1 MPTKRRKFRGRGKKR
16 RIKAGSMQERGNIW
30 VPVNIDAAKY
40 DPFEVKFNMTQSEK
54 LFSEMEYR
62 FTKEALKRKSE
73 EQSLDFLS
81 CFSSLKEERRST
93 TSDFSANTRPYP
105 SGSCHTFI
113 AGNFS
118 TMCSSRR
125 LI

>member
-1 MPTKRRKFRGRGKKR
+1 
-16 RIKAGSMQERGNIW
+16 MQERGNIW

-40 DPFEVKFNMTQSEK
+40 DPFEVKFKMTQSDK

-73 EQSLDFLS
+73 EQSLEFLS

-113 AGNFS
+113 SGNFS